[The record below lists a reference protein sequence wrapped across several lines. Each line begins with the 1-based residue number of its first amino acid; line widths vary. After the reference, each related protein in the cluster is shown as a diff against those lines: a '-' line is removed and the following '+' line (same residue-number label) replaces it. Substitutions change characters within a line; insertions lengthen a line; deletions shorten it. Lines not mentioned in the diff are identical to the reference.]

1 MVMLGFQ
8 LIVQLNTLIKTSR
21 IHGRTN
27 AALDKPVETMLT
39 LIHTL
44 AHDHPVTV
52 RLQDD
57 FLFLGD
63 NHLKVSAQQMVVVSS
78 IIDAMSKWKIGG
90 LTFSSAVTSQHLR
103 EFAYLFVSLDPA
115 TKTLDDFRQA
125 LKQLTIATI
134 ELEDPRELRLKEEMD
149 GSGGVA
155 NADPK
160 LTHKAKSKAA
170 YGQAGRPSA
179 PSRNPCATAAPSIS
193 SRPNAPSRTSS
204 IS

>member
-1 MVMLGFQ
+1 MNDPKTHTSATDEPAQPLLTHEKSLSQKIGHGSEAGDILDQQMVMLGFQ

-90 LTFSSAVTSQHLR
+90 LTFSSA
-103 EFAYLFVSLDPA
+103 A
-115 TKTLDDFRQA
+115 T
-125 LKQLTIATI
+125 
-134 ELEDPRELRLKEEMD
+134 P
-149 GSGGVA
+149 
-155 NADPK
+155 
-160 LTHKAKSKAA
+160 
-170 YGQAGRPSA
+170 
-179 PSRNPCATAAPSIS
+179 
-193 SRPNAPSRTSS
+193 
-204 IS
+204 